1 MAESNNQQSS
11 FTVETTRFG
20 KITVEPDKVITL
32 PQGMIGFPRRTRYLF
47 VQHRPESPLHWMQSL
62 DSGDLAFVV
71 VNPLL
76 FEPDYQVVLGKAEM
90 ESLKVEQPADI
101 QVWVVVTIPPGH
113 PEKMTANLRA
123 PLVVN
128 LNQRLGAQIIL
139 DNADLPVRKSL
150 V

>member
-1 MAESNNQQSS
+1 MVDNAAPQTH

-20 KITVEPDKVITL
+20 RITVETDKVITL

-47 VQHRPESPLHWMQSL
+47 VQHRPDSPLHWMQSL
-62 DSGDLAFVV
+62 DSGELAFVV

-76 FEPDYQVVLGKAEM
+76 FEPKYEVVLGKAEM
-90 ESLKVEQPADI
+90 ELLKVGDPKDV

-123 PLVVN
+123 PLVIN
-128 LNQRLGAQIIL
+128 LDQRLGAQVIL
-139 DNADLPVRKSL
+139 DNQDLPVRKPL
-150 V
+150 T

>member
-1 MAESNNQQSS
+1 MGESNKEQGH

-20 KITVEPDKVITL
+20 KITVEQDKVITL

-76 FEPDYQVVLGKAEM
+76 FDPDYQVVLGKAEM
-90 ESLKVEQPADI
+90 EILKVEQPGDI

-128 LNQRLGAQIIL
+128 LANRQAAQIIL
-139 DNADLPVRKSL
+139 DNPDLPVRKSL

>member
-1 MAESNNQQSS
+1 MAETNNHESH

-20 KITVEPDKVITL
+20 NITVEPDKVITL

-76 FEPDYQVVLGKAEM
+76 FDPGYQVALGKAEM
-90 ESLKVEQPADI
+90 ELLKVDKPEDI

-128 LNQRLGAQIIL
+128 LANRLGAQIIL
-139 DNADLPVRKSL
+139 DNQDLPVRKPL